1 MSSLGIDSAIRI
13 GNPSATIKWGLT
25 GLQFSSPNHPMNSNK
40 PIGQN
45 VRIGHVHLKVAD
57 LERALGFYC
66 GILGF
71 ETTVRFGHSHSL
83 RTCGRRWRCLANW
96 VVSQPRQYQTEI
108 VGSGDSKA
116 SGCSCSPWPGRV
128 GQRLVRLVSLP

>member
-66 GILGF
+66 GYYA
-71 ETTVRFGHSHSL
+71 
-83 RTCGRRWRCLANW
+83 RWR
-96 VVSQPRQYQTEI
+96 
-108 VGSGDSKA
+108 
-116 SGCSCSPWPGRV
+116 
-128 GQRLVRLVSLP
+128 VRSRGKRGSLPA

>member
-1 MSSLGIDSAIRI
+1 MNPDEWEHRLPIPNLRKSQSGVAIIMSSLGIDSAIRI

-96 VVSQPRQYQTEI
+96 VVS
-108 VGSGDSKA
+108 
-116 SGCSCSPWPGRV
+116 
-128 GQRLVRLVSLP
+128 